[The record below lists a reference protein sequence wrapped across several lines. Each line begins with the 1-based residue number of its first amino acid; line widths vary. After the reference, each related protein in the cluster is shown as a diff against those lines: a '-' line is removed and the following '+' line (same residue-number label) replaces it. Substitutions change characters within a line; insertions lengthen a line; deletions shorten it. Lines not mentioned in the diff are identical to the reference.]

1 MTKRQREVRCNCFKL
16 VNNGIMDE
24 FKKLEEIAKSD
35 NKDDPIMI
43 EGEITTGYYCQM
55 IVAPKEVA
63 KIILEYNHPV

>member
-1 MTKRQREVRCNCFKL
+1 
-16 VNNGIMDE
+16 MDE